1 PSAASQ
7 RGARVR
13 GPLSSAPPVEPGSR
27 PALRCPRDSIP
38 PLRCEILLD
47 IAAHPNSEPHEVHR
61 RIGRPRHTVR
71 RELEALHMLRL
82 LQCHEEDDVND
93 KGKVVRTIY
102 EYSLADAFDRATLL
116 AMTARKTPPQKED

>member
-1 PSAASQ
+1 VQ
-7 RGARVR
+7 RRRRLYRHRIENSYSRCLPWLGQAEH
-13 GPLSSAPPVEPGSR
+13 PDAHQKQAWGS
-27 PALRCPRDSIP
+27 
-38 PLRCEILLD
+38 
-47 IAAHPNSEPHEVHR
+47 V
-61 RIGRPRHTVR
+61 GRPRHTVR

>member
-1 PSAASQ
+1 
-7 RGARVR
+7 
-13 GPLSSAPPVEPGSR
+13 
-27 PALRCPRDSIP
+27 
-38 PLRCEILLD
+38 
-47 IAAHPNSEPHEVHR
+47 
-61 RIGRPRHTVR
+61 
-71 RELEALHMLRL
+71 MLRL